1 MSEIIIAE
9 WKLLFVLHLMFMLS
23 ISVALVCVI
32 RVGLV
37 IVGQMSLLKNV
48 SNSSEVELGL

>member
-9 WKLLFVLHLMFMLS
+9 WKLLFVLHLMYMLS
-23 ISVALVCVI
+23 ISVAIVCVI

-37 IVGQMSLLKNV
+37 IVGKMPLFKNA
-48 SNSSEVELGL
+48 SNSSEVGL